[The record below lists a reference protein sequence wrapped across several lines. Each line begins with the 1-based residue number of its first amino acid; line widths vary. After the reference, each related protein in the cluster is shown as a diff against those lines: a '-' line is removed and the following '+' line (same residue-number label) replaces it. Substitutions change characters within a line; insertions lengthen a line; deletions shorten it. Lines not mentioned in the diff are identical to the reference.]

1 MKLCQKRRIYGNLS
15 AAQEYFLSFITV
27 AAFFPFLASSPKL
40 VVGNNEGMSKQGDLE
55 SSSVILRLSSSSVFS
70 VSLRVRLE
78 CC

>member
-1 MKLCQKRRIYGNLS
+1 MVSEEEDLWKLECCSGI
-15 AAQEYFLSFITV
+15 
-27 AAFFPFLASSPKL
+27 FFELYHCFSIFPCLASSLRL

-70 VSLRVRLE
+70 VSLGVQLE